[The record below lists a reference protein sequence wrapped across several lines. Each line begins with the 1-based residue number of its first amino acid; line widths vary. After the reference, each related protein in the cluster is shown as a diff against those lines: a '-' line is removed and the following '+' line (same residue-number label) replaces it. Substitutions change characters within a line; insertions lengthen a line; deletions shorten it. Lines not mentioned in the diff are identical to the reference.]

1 VAPSSAG
8 LAPLQSDFLRAFFGV
23 TGDFYLTGGAAL
35 IGFYG
40 MRRRTND
47 LDLFSES
54 REALDHV
61 PGALSLVCDAIGA
74 TWREVRSAPYFRRFE
89 VSRGDDLLQVDLV
102 HEPTPQIHPDKPS
115 VEGIRIDPLDEIMAN
130 KVCTLVGRA
139 EIRDFWDLY
148 QLVKAGC
155 SFENALR
162 DASIKE
168 GGVDA
173 ESLVFVLQGV
183 HWPTLQ
189 DAARQAGLEGHEG
202 MAEFYAALVK
212 DLAMTLLPEPGEQP

>member
-1 VAPSSAG
+1 MPSKSG
-8 LAPLQSDFLRAFFGV
+8 LSPLQSDFLTAFFGA
-23 TGDFYLTGGAAL
+23 TQDFYLTGGAAL

-40 MRRRTND
+40 MQRRTND

-54 REALDHV
+54 RDALAHV
-61 PGALSLVCDAIGA
+61 PGAMTLACESIGA
-74 TWREVRSAPYFRRFE
+74 TWREVRIAPYFRRYE

-102 HEPTPQIHPDKPS
+102 HEPTPQLHAEKPT
-115 VEGIRIDPLDEIMAN
+115 VDGIRIDPLDEIMAN

-139 EIRDFWDLY
+139 EVRDFWDLY
-148 QLVKAGC
+148 QLVKSGC
-155 SFENALR
+155 SLGNALR
-162 DASIKE
+162 DASLKE

-189 DAARQAGLEGHEG
+189 DAARESGLEDLDGL
-202 MAEFYAALVK
+202 AQFYTALAK
-212 DLAMTLLPEPGEQP
+212 DLAMGLLPEG